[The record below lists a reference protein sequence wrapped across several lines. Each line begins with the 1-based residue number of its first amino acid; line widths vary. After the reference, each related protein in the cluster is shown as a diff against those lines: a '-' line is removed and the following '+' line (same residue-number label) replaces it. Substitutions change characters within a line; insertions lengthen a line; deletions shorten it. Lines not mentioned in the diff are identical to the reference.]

1 MFFVFCIYSES
12 ISISDVGAGGGAT
25 CENGGNRASVTSA
38 GLLDAGAGTSNPLP
52 KILMNSSIPRTIM
65 VSAYPRCP
73 WHRGH
78 CFTSEAI
85 LTTVPLVDTALA
97 PYQASATLPKDCWWY
112 KWAAKADRALK
123 SFSAEDA

>member
-78 CFTSEAI
+78 CFTRPSS
-85 LTTVPLVDTALA
+85 PLYHSST
-97 PYQASATLPKDCWWY
+97 QCWHPI
-112 KWAAKADRALK
+112 KRLQHFPRIAGGTSGQLRQIVHLK
-123 SFSAEDA
+123 FQ